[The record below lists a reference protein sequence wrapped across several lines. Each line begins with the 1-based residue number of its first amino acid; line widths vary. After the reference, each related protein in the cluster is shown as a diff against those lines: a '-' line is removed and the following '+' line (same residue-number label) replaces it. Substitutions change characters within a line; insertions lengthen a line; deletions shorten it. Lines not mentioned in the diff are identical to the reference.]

1 MGRFRWVGRQKL
13 FTGVDMGSG
22 TQGKEY
28 RRGVDLLR
36 FVACFGIVWDHARA
50 YGADIG
56 YLALAVFLLLT
67 SFFAVQSF
75 DRAEARGQG
84 AGFWLPRAQRILM
97 PWLVWCVIFKGVQY
111 LVADDPA
118 SVPLLSDPF
127 SLLVGSWIHLWFLPF
142 AMIFLVVIPPIARS
156 ITTRRRLIIAGVLLV
171 SASLPLG
178 LLHGA
183 VTGSWSGG
191 PAAFPQPFPQWFFS
205 LPLFLYGALA
215 AIAHRLGA
223 VDVVLVTAAVASA
236 LLFAVLPEFAS
247 LQMILAALV
256 LEAVWR
262 SPITGAWATRLAASA
277 FGIYLMHPFF
287 MLVAFKLFGAG
298 MNREFGAVFAF
309 CASWAAAEVMMRL
322 PGLRKIV

>member
-1 MGRFRWVGRQKL
+1 
-13 FTGVDMGSG
+13 MGSG
-22 TQGKEY
+22 TEGKEY

-75 DRAEARGQG
+75 DRANARGQDFGVSG
-84 AGFWLPRAQRILM
+84 AGFWLPRAQRILI
-97 PWLVWCVIFKGVQY
+97 PWLAWCVIYKVVQY

-118 SVPLLSDPF
+118 SVPLLSDPW
-127 SLLVGSWIHLWFLPF
+127 SLLLGSWIHLWFLPF
-142 AMIFLVVIPPIARS
+142 AMIFLVLIPPIARS
-156 ITTRRRLIIAGVLLV
+156 VTNRRGLILAGIGLV
-171 SASLPLG
+171 VVALPLG
-178 LLHGA
+178 MLHGSA
-183 VTGSWSGG
+183 TGAWTGG
-191 PAAFPQPFPQWFFS
+191 PSVFPQPFPQWFFS

-215 AIAHRLGA
+215 AVAHRIGA
-223 VDVVLVTAAVASA
+223 VDVALVTAAVSSA

-247 LQMILAALV
+247 VQMILAALV
-256 LEAVWR
+256 LEVVWR

-287 MLVAFKLFGAG
+287 MLSAFKLFGADV
-298 MNREFGAVFAF
+298 NREFAAVFAF